1 MIFVFWKLWQ
11 NPAFSRLF
19 TCFLCSK
26 GAGEFESL
34 DYLKCWGY
42 KPLYLLRP
50 TFASFDLNWM
60 NSLKVEVAV
69 AEFPSRP
76 LTIKLKKMTKFVLS
90 SSPYYTKV
98 IWSLFRIWGICIH
111 IKAIIVSSQKMP
123 IVLTYIWKILN
134 KEKVTR
140 WRRMSAELDSQ
151 RETEEGCGAVGG
163 KSEDVEMH
171 KRAWDWQTHWRRN
184 CVNHSHT
191 AAAILPGNCCKHPR
205 SLHLGA
211 WPWWTTT
218 LCTFW
223 LGARASL
230 CLHKIEMPEPSFG
243 VMQQSAAWKF
253 LNITRHLSEEAVVI
267 NCPTN
272 ASNHQTSE
280 SPTFWGL
287 ALS

>member
-1 MIFVFWKLWQ
+1 
-11 NPAFSRLF
+11 
-19 TCFLCSK
+19 
-26 GAGEFESL
+26 
-34 DYLKCWGY
+34 
-42 KPLYLLRP
+42 
-50 TFASFDLNWM
+50 
-60 NSLKVEVAV
+60 
-69 AEFPSRP
+69 
-76 LTIKLKKMTKFVLS
+76 
-90 SSPYYTKV
+90 
-98 IWSLFRIWGICIH
+98 
-111 IKAIIVSSQKMP
+111 MP

-151 RETEEGCGAVGG
+151 RETEEECGAVGG
-163 KSEDVEMH
+163 KLEDVEMQ
-171 KRAWDWQTHWRRN
+171 KQAWDWQTHWRRN

-218 LCTFW
+218 LRTFW

-253 LNITRHLSEEAVVI
+253 LNITRHLSEERRQSWLIAQPMPLI
-267 NCPTN
+267 TKRQR
-272 ASNHQTSE
+272 AQLSE
-280 SPTFWGL
+280 DWHYRKNKILICSSARVARPDRPGNVCGC
-287 ALS
+287 